1 MLWMTILTILL
12 NTIYATNLN
21 IFSICFYFCQITPLI
36 FRLQIISVRGGI
48 LVSSTTF
55 CSAVVVVTSCENII
69 MYWLEMAIFSGKIE
83 ITSQPTTQLR
93 GKTRI
98 FLQRGIEM
106 KLYCPVC
113 ERWHL
118 CYQEQPAQIAHT
130 IHYIQSTQTVK
141 FSSLDTCNF
150 HTCAF
155 DRPGAWWISYYS
167 VMNINAI
174 ISHFYS
180 LNYANISAMG
190 QIKRRH
196 SAWIEH
202 VSLLALTTLNW
213 ISTEKRFVISC
224 MCEFDVKLI
233 RAKLCISAA

>member
-21 IFSICFYFCQITPLI
+21 IFSICFYFFQITPLI

-48 LVSSTTF
+48 LLVSSTIF
-55 CSAVVVVTSCENII
+55 WSAVVVVTSCENII

-141 FSSLDTCNF
+141 LFFPWHLQL
-150 HTCAF
+150 
-155 DRPGAWWISYYS
+155 SYMCFWQARRM
-167 VMNINAI
+167 MNII
-174 ISHFYS
+174 LFSHEYKC
-180 LNYANISAMG
+180 YNITFLFT
-190 QIKRRH
+190 Q
-196 SAWIEH
+196 
-202 VSLLALTTLNW
+202 
-213 ISTEKRFVISC
+213 
-224 MCEFDVKLI
+224 
-233 RAKLCISAA
+233 LC